1 MKKLVLLAPLILLAC
16 GPIPVQQAEKQ
27 CLQRALLAKQ
37 PRGEVGFGANS
48 NGKTVANFEL
58 NVSSDYLLGRDPS
71 AVYDICVEQK
81 SGQAPSRSLYSF
93 PEWKG

>member
-1 MKKLVLLAPLILLAC
+1 MKYMILLTPLILVAC

-37 PRGEVGFGANS
+37 PRGEVAVGVNS
-48 NGKTVANFEL
+48 NGKAAGSFDLT
-58 NVSSDYLLGRDPS
+58 VSSDFLLGRDPS
-71 AVYDICVEQK
+71 AVFDICVQQK
-81 SGQAPSRSLYSF
+81 SGQAPSRPLYSF